1 MPAEHTPQCALV
13 VGASRGIGLA
23 ICEWLLQHPGRP
35 LVYATGRSAVA
46 ADGLAAL
53 AGEYGERLRLVTCD
67 TRHTTDLQQLAEQLG
82 AQGAQ
87 PDVVMHCAGI
97 LHEPGLAP
105 EKSLAQLQRDN
116 LHRVF
121 EVNAFGPLLLAQALL
136 GLLPRSRP
144 AHFAALSAMV
154 GSIGDNRL
162 GGWYA
167 YRASKA
173 ALNQLLKTFAIEA
186 ARRYPQLCVT
196 SIHPGTTD
204 TDLSR
209 PFQGNVPPGRLY
221 SPQQSAARIMQVVL
235 SGQAADSGRF
245 VNWDG
250 QPIPY

>member
-1 MPAEHTPQCALV
+1 MSAEHTPRCAVV

-23 ICEWLLQHPGRP
+23 ISRYLLNHPGQP
-35 LVYATGRSAVA
+35 VVYATQRGPAPA
-46 ADGLAAL
+46 TGLAAL
-53 AGEYGERLRLVTCD
+53 AAEFGGRLQLLQCD
-67 TRHTTDLQQLAEQLG
+67 TRNDGDLCALAEQLG
-82 AQGAQ
+82 DQGVQ

-97 LHEPGLAP
+97 LHDQDLAP
-105 EKSLAQLQRDN
+105 EKSLAQLQREN
-116 LHRVF
+116 LQRVF
-121 EVNAFGPLLLAQALL
+121 DVNAFGPLLLAQAML
-136 GLLPRSRP
+136 GLLPRKAP

-154 GSIGDNRL
+154 GSISDNRL

-186 ARRYPQLCVT
+186 SRRYPQLCVT

-221 SPQQSAARIMQVVL
+221 SPEQSAARIMQVVL
-235 SGQAADSGRF
+235 AGQPADSGRF
-245 VNWDG
+245 MNWDG
-250 QPIPY
+250 QTIPY